1 MKAYGNG
8 KSVYIHRE
16 VQTPYDP
23 DAEVQ
28 VKEIEERAR
37 KTKPVTV
44 TDMETG
50 ESTDYPSVMEAAE
63 AIGCKMDTVSQRI
76 NGRVLSPIF
85 KRYTVSRKEES

>member
-16 VQTPYDP
+16 MQTPYDP

-50 ESTDYPSVMEAAE
+50 EAREYATTADAAAAMGCSLESVH
-63 AIGCKMDTVSQRI
+63 GRI
-76 NGRVLSPIF
+76 SGRYATPIMG
-85 KRYTVSRKEES
+85 RYVVARKGL